1 MKQPAQAVFLGEER
15 SFCAPL
21 KKEGGGKQ
29 REPRDIWPV
38 HSRGIFFQSVSSKIQ
53 RRNTNGNCGELLQRR
68 FFIGSLKG
76 GFARRGGIMSRG
88 VQCIMESK
96 ECGQKAFLFSECRC
110 KFVCSRTRVV
120 RKNWMKRGWSF
131 RGRKGMIMVI
141 VDRFFDEFSLFDEWI
156 FILYESFC
164 RILLVE

>member
-1 MKQPAQAVFLGEER
+1 MKQPAQAVFLREER

-53 RRNTNGNCGELLQRR
+53 RRNTKGNDGDWWWKLQRIVATP
-68 FFIGSLKG
+68 FFYWLKG

-110 KFVCSRTRVV
+110 KFVCSRTRDGE
-120 RKNWMKRGWSF
+120 KELDEEGMKFSWKKGDDYGNSRSF
-131 RGRKGMIMVI
+131 FRR
-141 VDRFFDEFSLFDEWI
+141 I
-156 FILYESFC
+156 FIIRRVNIYFI
-164 RILLVE
+164 RIFL

>member
-1 MKQPAQAVFLGEER
+1 MKQPAQAVFLREER

-29 REPRDIWPV
+29 REPCDIWPV

-68 FFIGSLKG
+68 FFIGPLKG

-96 ECGQKAFLFSECRC
+96 KCGQKAFLFSECRC
-110 KFVCSRTRVV
+110 KFVCSRTRDGE
-120 RKNWMKRGWSF
+120 KEMDEEGMKFSWKKGDDYGNSRSF
-131 RGRKGMIMVI
+131 FRRIFVI
-141 VDRFFDEFSLFDEWI
+141 RRVNIYFIRI
-156 FILYESFC
+156 FL
-164 RILLVE
+164 